1 MKSLS
6 LVASEPHYRDHIQPI
21 FDLIPEQYHCKKGV
35 PDFMLVGGYADV
47 KDFPTR
53 NYIYVEHGA
62 GQSYIAPPIESREAL
77 LLHNQTQAYYSGGK
91 HHQKCA
97 LFLCPNEE
105 VAARWQHRY
114 PDKPTAVVGCPK
126 LDPWHSGDRGAVES
140 RTVAVTFHWDALFTG
155 SPETASAFGLYY
167 QSVIDAATRWRAE
180 GWTVIS
186 HNHPRHD
193 AARRFWSGPEAN
205 DAGIEYVASSAE
217 ILDRASILIADNTSM
232 QAEFLS
238 LGRRVVW
245 LNLPSY
251 RKDVQHGGR
260 FWSWPEMGG
269 LQVNAPA
276 ELTNLNLDDVPETT
290 EHPYAFADGHASER
304 AAGAVL
310 SLLV

>member
-1 MKSLS
+1 M
-6 LVASEPHYRDHIQPI
+6 LVASEPHYLDHIQPV
-21 FDLIPEQYHCKKGV
+21 FDRIPEQYHWTRGV
-35 PDFMLVGGYADV
+35 PDFMIVGGYADV

-62 GQSYIAPPIESREAL
+62 GQSYTNPTDPERFRSVR
-77 LLHNQTQAYYSGGK
+77 AYYSGGNA
-91 HHQKCA
+91 HQKCA

-105 VAARWQHRY
+105 VAARWQERY

-126 LDPWHSGDRGAVES
+126 LDPWHSGARGAVES

-155 SPETASAFGLYY
+155 VPETASAFGLYY
-167 QSVIDAATRWRAE
+167 QSVIDAAARWRAE

-193 AARRFWSGPEAN
+193 AARRFWSGQEAK

-217 ILDRASILIADNTSM
+217 VLDRASILIADNTSL

-251 RKDVQHGGR
+251 RKDVDHGGR

-269 LQVNAPA
+269 LQVDSPA
-276 ELTNLNLDDVPETT
+276 ELTVLNLDDVPETT
-290 EHPYAFADGHASER
+290 GHPYAFADGHASER